1 MPVRQAIIG
10 NTSTA
15 GHSQLCRWPRKGHP
29 KVGPDGHLGSGS
41 LLPQTYPAHNCQAA
55 STYCSTQTVLLVMQE
70 FDGPALSN
78 CLWAFAQLRHYP
90 GASLL
95 TAAAVNICCSLDGF
109 TPQVC
114 LTGLFMCLLCA
125 SFNLAGCNPGGRL
138 TALGRRCAAQQLQ
151 LYHQLLQA

>member
-1 MPVRQAIIG
+1 M
-10 NTSTA
+10 
-15 GHSQLCRWPRKGHP
+15 
-29 KVGPDGHLGSGS
+29 D
-41 LLPQTYPAHNCQAA
+41 
-55 STYCSTQTVLLVMQE
+55 CSTLTVLLVMQE

-78 CLWAFAQLRHYP
+78 CLWAFAQLHHYP

-95 TAAAVNICCSLDGF
+95 TAAALNICCSLDDF

-125 SFNLAGCNPGGRL
+125 AFNLAGCNPGGRL

>member
-1 MPVRQAIIG
+1 
-10 NTSTA
+10 
-15 GHSQLCRWPRKGHP
+15 
-29 KVGPDGHLGSGS
+29 
-41 LLPQTYPAHNCQAA
+41 
-55 STYCSTQTVLLVMQE
+55 MQE

-95 TAAAVNICCSLDGF
+95 TAAALNICCSLDDF

-125 SFNLAGCNPGGRL
+125 SLNLAGCNPGGRL
-138 TALGRRCAAQQLQ
+138 TALGKCCAAQRLRF
-151 LYHQLLQA
+151 YHQLLQADAAFQKLCTALVPCNLQLSNANTCR